1 MLLLLLLR
9 FWSSKDA
16 EVKSFAFEEFSA
28 FVLEVG
34 ICFEFSLLRMYSHGI
49 GSCANLF
56 CESVALH
63 WFAAVFLSLCL
74 STLVGS
80 VCLSETV
87 VRRSCG
93 EEVLWRSVE
102 AGTFL
107 LLLLLSQLYFE
118 KTTIPLLGWSWDLLK
133 RERYGGQGMHP
144 TLVYL
149 GAVGAAKV
157 FPSLVKQLL

>member
-1 MLLLLLLR
+1 MLLLLR
-9 FWSSKDA
+9 FWSFRDA
-16 EVKSFAFEEFSA
+16 EVKSFAFEEFSS

-49 GSCANLF
+49 GSCGRLF

-63 WFAAVFLSLCL
+63 WFAALFLSVCL

-80 VCLSETV
+80 VCLSGSA

-107 LLLLLSQLYFE
+107 WLVLLSSQLCFE
-118 KTTIPLLGWSWDLLK
+118 KTTIPLLGWSWDLLESE

-144 TLVYL
+144 TLVY
-149 GAVGAAKV
+149 VCAAGRQR
-157 FPSLVKQLL
+157 FSPL

>member
-1 MLLLLLLR
+1 LLLLLR
-9 FWSSKDA
+9 FWSSRDT
-16 EVKSFAFEEFSA
+16 EVKRFGFEEFPA

-49 GSCANLF
+49 GSCVRLF

-63 WFAAVFLSLCL
+63 WFAAVFLSVCL

-80 VCLSETV
+80 VCLSESV

-93 EEVLWRSVE
+93 KEVLWRSVE
-102 AGTFL
+102 AGTS

-118 KTTIPLLGWSWDLLK
+118 KTTIPLLGWSWDLLQ
-133 RERYGGQGMHP
+133 RERYGSQGMHP

-149 GAVGAAKV
+149 CAVGAAKV
-157 FPSLVKQLL
+157 FPCLVKKLF

>member
-1 MLLLLLLR
+1 
-9 FWSSKDA
+9 
-16 EVKSFAFEEFSA
+16 
-28 FVLEVG
+28 
-34 ICFEFSLLRMYSHGI
+34 MYSHGI
-49 GSCANLF
+49 GSCVRLF

-63 WFAAVFLSLCL
+63 WFAAVFVSVCL

-80 VCLSETV
+80 VCLSESV

-118 KTTIPLLGWSWDLLK
+118 KTTIPLLGWSWDLLE
-133 RERYGGQGMHP
+133 RERDMVARVC
-144 TLVYL
+144 T
-149 GAVGAAKV
+149 
-157 FPSLVKQLL
+157 QLWSTFMRWGRQRFSPL

>member
-1 MLLLLLLR
+1 LLLLLR
-9 FWSSKDA
+9 FWSSRDT
-16 EVKSFAFEEFSA
+16 EVKSFGFEEFSA

-49 GSCANLF
+49 GSCVRLF

-63 WFAAVFLSLCL
+63 WFAAVFLSVCL

-80 VCLSETV
+80 VCLSESV

-93 EEVLWRSVE
+93 KEVLWRSVE
-102 AGTFL
+102 AGTSL

-118 KTTIPLLGWSWDLLK
+118 KTTIPLLGWSWDLLQ
-133 RERYGGQGMHP
+133 RERYGSQGMHP

-149 GAVGAAKV
+149 CAVGAAKV
-157 FPSLVKQLL
+157 FPCLVKKLF

>member
-1 MLLLLLLR
+1 LVLLLLR
-9 FWSSKDA
+9 FWSSRDA

-49 GSCANLF
+49 GSCVRLF

-63 WFAAVFLSLCL
+63 WFAAVFLSVCL

-80 VCLSETV
+80 VCLSESV

-118 KTTIPLLGWSWDLLK
+118 KTTIPLLGWSWDLLE

-149 GAVGAAKV
+149 CAVGAAKV
-157 FPSLVKQLL
+157 FPSLVKKLL

>member
-1 MLLLLLLR
+1 M
-9 FWSSKDA
+9 
-16 EVKSFAFEEFSA
+16 EVKSFAFEGFSA

-49 GSCANLF
+49 GSCVRLF

-63 WFAAVFLSLCL
+63 WFADVFLPVCL

-80 VCLSETV
+80 VCLSESV

-107 LLLLLSQLYFE
+107 LLLLLLSQLYFE
-118 KTTIPLLGWSWDLLK
+118 KTTIPLLGWSWDLLE

-149 GAVGAAKV
+149 CVVGAANV
-157 FPSLVKQLL
+157 FPSLVKKLCCCSRAAA

>member
-1 MLLLLLLR
+1 LLLLLR
-9 FWSSKDA
+9 FCSSRDT
-16 EVKSFAFEEFSA
+16 EVKSFGFEEFSS

-49 GSCANLF
+49 GSCVRLF

-63 WFAAVFLSLCL
+63 WFAAVFLSVCL

-80 VCLSETV
+80 VCLSESV

-118 KTTIPLLGWSWDLLK
+118 KTTIPLLGWSWDLLQ
-133 RERYGGQGMHP
+133 RERYGSQGMHP

-149 GAVGAAKV
+149 CAVGAAKV
-157 FPSLVKQLL
+157 FPCLVKKLF